1 MYYQES
7 VIDGVLHYKTTPTS
21 PWIAFSVTSMTS
33 RYISSQ
39 MLVNELTEQVE
50 QLIRDSN
57 KIDYSELYPHIS
69 TKGQGHSIGT
79 P

>member
-1 MYYQES
+1 MYYSES
-7 VIDGVLHYKTTPTS
+7 VIDGVLHYKLSTES
-21 PWIAFSVTSMTS
+21 PWMPFSKVLLTNKYIA
-33 RYISSQ
+33 SQ

-50 QLIRDSN
+50 QLIRDGN

>member
-1 MYYQES
+1 MYYQEQ
-7 VIDGVLHYKTTPTS
+7 VIDGVLHYKTTPDS
-21 PWIAFSVTSMTS
+21 SWIPFSATSMTS
-33 RYISSQ
+33 KYVCSQ
-39 MLVNELTEQVE
+39 MLVNELTETVE

-69 TKGQGHSIGT
+69 T

>member
-1 MYYQES
+1 MYYEES

-21 PWIAFSVTSMTS
+21 PWMPFSPTLMTNK
-33 RYISSQ
+33 YVASQ
-39 MLVNELTEQVE
+39 MIVNELTERVE

-69 TKGQGHSIGT
+69 TKGQGHCIGT